1 MATLTF
7 LGNDS
12 GFGLKNNSAY
22 FEKDNELFI
31 IDCGFTVFN
40 EVKNK
45 FDFSKYKCINLIISH
60 LHNDH
65 AGSLSQLILY
75 LWFIYKIKT
84 TVISNCVHIKEYLD
98 ITGTPPESYEIK
110 KDLENLKF
118 IKTQHTNYL
127 DAYGFIMDIDNNKI
141 LYTGDTANLDSFN
154 PYLDNI
160 NELYIDVS
168 KFGGAHI
175 KIDDILDTLK
185 RLKSKG
191 IEIIPMHMDDKEYI
205 MKLIDNFCNI

>member
-45 FDFSKYKCINLIISH
+45 FDFSKYKCINLIITH

-75 LWFIYKIKT
+75 LWFIYKNT
-84 TVISNCVHIKEYLD
+84 TY
-98 ITGTPPESYEIK
+98 
-110 KDLENLKF
+110 
-118 IKTQHTNYL
+118 
-127 DAYGFIMDIDNNKI
+127 
-141 LYTGDTANLDSFN
+141 
-154 PYLDNI
+154 
-160 NELYIDVS
+160 
-168 KFGGAHI
+168 
-175 KIDDILDTLK
+175 
-185 RLKSKG
+185 
-191 IEIIPMHMDDKEYI
+191 
-205 MKLIDNFCNI
+205 KLLRCLWIYNGYR